1 MQYISTSHAAARDAI
16 SNLLPG
22 TSAIAIIYKLLTL
35 GRIGGWFPPLPE
47 FFSEFFFFLDDK
59 TSAADVF
66 SSCLFITRAHFETR
80 LVMVIYYGYEI

>member
-1 MQYISTSHAAARDAI
+1 MQYVSTSHAAARDAI

-47 FFSEFFFFLDDK
+47 FFLSFFFLDDK
-59 TSAADVF
+59 TSAPDVF

-80 LVMVIYYGYEI
+80 LVIVSYYGYEI